1 MATRADKI
9 TQLSKKQEFF
19 SDFLTNFDKH
29 PITNN
34 LAKTTNEESVKQS
47 LRNLILTNIGER
59 LFEPTV
65 GSNVLASLFE
75 PDDVVTAQNIVY
87 HINLTVAQNEPRVN
101 MLDVSVVPL
110 PDQNAFSVSLLF
122 SIINNPTPIALS
134 LILRRVR

>member
-34 LAKTTNEESVKQS
+34 LAKTTNENSVKQS